1 MRWDLKAVGRLIVT
15 LALMC
20 CAVAFMFAYPKY
32 SWTAVIV
39 VSLLVIWDFMYYK
52 DFQYFKFGK
61 NGIEAK
67 STSNEEENNRELKD
81 NERAKAFDKSK
92 ENTNFHEKFKKYD
105 IPAVTA
111 IPTDAYVTPEYVY
124 EFIKLVNHAREN
136 NYDFKSDPAYVRDA
150 ELVQR
155 WIVNVLLESFY
166 NYEEYQ
172 PIISKYRDKIINNL
186 YGWKFKEDYLLALKV
201 ELISKFGNE
210 PLIKHRFQMAIN
222 DLNKV
227 SA

>member
-1 MRWDLKAVGRLIVT
+1 MKWHLKAAGQLIVT
-15 LALMC
+15 LILMGF
-20 CAVAFMFAYPKY
+20 AIAFMFKFPSY
-32 SWTAVIV
+32 SGAAIIFVA
-39 VSLLVIWDFMYYK
+39 LLVLWDFMYYK

-136 NYDFKSDPAYVRDA
+136 NYDFKSDPEYVRDA

-172 PIISKYRDKIINNL
+172 PI
-186 YGWKFKEDYLLALKV
+186 
-201 ELISKFGNE
+201 
-210 PLIKHRFQMAIN
+210 
-222 DLNKV
+222 NK
-227 SA
+227 